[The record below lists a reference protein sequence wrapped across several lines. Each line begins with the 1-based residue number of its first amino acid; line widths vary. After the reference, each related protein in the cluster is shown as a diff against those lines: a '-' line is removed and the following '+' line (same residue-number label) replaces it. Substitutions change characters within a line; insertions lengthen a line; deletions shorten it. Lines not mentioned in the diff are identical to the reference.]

1 LLSGNWSKWGHA
13 VREFVRNMMLL
24 RYLQYISDIAKH
36 IELKVVILLHLVLVR
51 HAEAIYI
58 LSLPYL

>member
-1 LLSGNWSKWGHA
+1 
-13 VREFVRNMMLL
+13 MMLL
-24 RYLQYISDIAKH
+24 HYLQYISNISIIAKH

>member
-1 LLSGNWSKWGHA
+1 
-13 VREFVRNMMLL
+13 MMLL
-24 RYLQYISDIAKH
+24 HYHQYISIIAKH

>member
-1 LLSGNWSKWGHA
+1 MILLH
-13 VREFVRNMMLL
+13 
-24 RYLQYISDIAKH
+24 YLQYISIIAKH
-36 IELKVVILLHLVLVR
+36 IELEVVILLHLVLVR